1 MNKISLL
8 RTIRMINQM
17 SKKIKKIMKLIELL
31 YNNYYYE
38 RIKKLKIAG
47 KKWKSSLCIDERMI
61 FCTYFKI

>member
-1 MNKISLL
+1 
-8 RTIRMINQM
+8 
-17 SKKIKKIMKLIELL
+17 MKLIELL